1 MPSIHELVKS
11 ITGGKQ
17 LNMSVNP
24 DEVVAVGAAVQAGII
39 KGEVKDVLLLDV
51 TPLSLGIETLGG
63 VMTKIIERN
72 TTIPTRKSQ
81 IFTTAEDNQSA
92 VDVVVLQG
100 EREMARDNRKLGNF
114 RLEGI
119 RPAPRGVPQIEVTFD
134 IDANGILNVSA
145 KDLDTGKE
153 QKIEITN
160 STNLDEQEI
169 ERMVKEAEQ
178 HAEEDR
184 RKREWVETRNAL
196 ETASYQLE
204 REIGELG
211 DTLPVEEKGRAQQL
225 VDEAK
230 EAIKNE
236 AEKPRLEELARQ
248 VGEMLQKIAQY
259 KQQQSAGRE
268 TTSGGSTGSSGGSD
282 GDVIDADFNEG

>member
-1 MPSIHELVKS
+1 
-11 ITGGKQ
+11 
-17 LNMSVNP
+17 
-24 DEVVAVGAAVQAGII
+24 
-39 KGEVKDVLLLDV
+39 
-51 TPLSLGIETLGG
+51 
-63 VMTKIIERN
+63 MTKIIERN